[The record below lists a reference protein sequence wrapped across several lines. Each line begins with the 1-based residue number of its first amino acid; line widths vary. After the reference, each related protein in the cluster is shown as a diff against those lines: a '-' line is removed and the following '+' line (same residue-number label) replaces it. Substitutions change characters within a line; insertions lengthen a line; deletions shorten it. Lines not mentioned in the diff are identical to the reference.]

1 MLRLDFDRVDDLD
14 LPEEVVKKLH
24 NESVETVKT
33 AGDGACA
40 IHSVW
45 GEWKNGHLFKD
56 AARSFLRQ
64 AFGETATHFRDNLK
78 SDTLFLQ
85 LEVGLKE
92 LLSPILEHPRA
103 MQQKLDVG
111 SDEGR
116 RLWMQ
121 LVGNSPNIAQR
132 CFESV
137 QADIERFSAYKNA
150 KEKVIQEFGALCASD
165 FADAFIKPFL
175 IHLGMWENI
184 P

>member
-1 MLRLDFDRVDDLD
+1 MLRLDFDDVAHA
-14 LPEEVVKKLH
+14 LPAVVRQLH
-24 NESVETVKT
+24 DVPVETVDT
-33 AGDGACA
+33 AGDGACS

-45 GEWKNGHLFKD
+45 GEWKNGYLFKD
-56 AARSFLRQ
+56 NARSFLRE

-78 SDTLFLQ
+78 CEKLFVQ

-103 MQQKLDVG
+103 MHQKLDVG

-121 LVGNSPNIAQR
+121 LVGNSPNVAQR
-132 CFESV
+132 CFDCV
-137 QADIERFSAYKNA
+137 QADIARFSAYKNA
-150 KEKVIQEFGALCASD
+150 KEKVIEDFGAFCVSD
-165 FADAFIKPFL
+165 FADAFIKPFS
-175 IHLGMWENI
+175 IHLGMWENT